1 MLHIFQYDIV
11 YLTTLIHKGIKPDEH
26 QHWMKKSI
34 VKVDENGDWMSLMIV
49 ITNENII
56 MQLHPK

>member
-49 ITNENII
+49 YY
-56 MQLHPK
+56 K